1 MIISLSI
8 VNLNLGKTHQ
18 QQKNTKFLMDN
29 HNTKIKKLLKKRRR
43 VKKKQ
48 RNQNKRRKYL
58 LTIQK

>member
-18 QQKNTKFLMDN
+18 QQSDTKFLMDN
-29 HNTKIKKLLKKRRR
+29 HKIKILRLLKKRRR

-48 RNQNKRRKYL
+48 RNQNKRRRVL
-58 LTIQK
+58 LIIQK